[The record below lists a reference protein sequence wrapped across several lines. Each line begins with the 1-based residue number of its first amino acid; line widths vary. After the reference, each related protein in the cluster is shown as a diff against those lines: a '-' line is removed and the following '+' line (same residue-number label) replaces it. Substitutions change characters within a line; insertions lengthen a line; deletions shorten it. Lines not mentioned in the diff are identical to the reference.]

1 MASLREAAVQLF
13 TTLDRLGIR
22 YAVGGSFAS
31 SFHGIARATQD
42 IDVVVELPEVLAKE
56 LYLAVSPD
64 FYADEEMMLD
74 ATRRGMC
81 FNLIHLGSGHKFD
94 LFVAGRHPLG
104 DEQLTRRKVVK
115 TAILA
120 GDPLDV
126 PLVSAEDIVLVKLLW
141 YRAGGEVSE
150 RQWNDLANLAEV
162 QRDRADYNY
171 LQAQASRLGV
181 ADLLSRL
188 WSD

>member
-1 MASLREAAVQLF
+1 MASLRDAALQLF

-22 YAVGGSFAS
+22 YAVGGSFAG

-42 IDVVVELPEVLAKE
+42 LDVVVELQEIVAKE
-56 LYLAVSPD
+56 LYLAVSSD
-64 FYADEEMMLD
+64 FYADEEMILD
-74 ATRRGMC
+74 AIRRGLS
-81 FNLIHLGSGHKFD
+81 FNLIHLESGYKFD

-104 DEQLTRRKVVK
+104 DEQLSHRKVVK
-115 TAILA
+115 TAILG

-141 YRAGGEVSE
+141 YRDGGEVSE

-162 QRDRADYNY
+162 QRDRADYQY
-171 LQAQASRLGV
+171 LKTQASRLGV
-181 ADLLSRL
+181 AGLLSRL
-188 WSD
+188 WGD